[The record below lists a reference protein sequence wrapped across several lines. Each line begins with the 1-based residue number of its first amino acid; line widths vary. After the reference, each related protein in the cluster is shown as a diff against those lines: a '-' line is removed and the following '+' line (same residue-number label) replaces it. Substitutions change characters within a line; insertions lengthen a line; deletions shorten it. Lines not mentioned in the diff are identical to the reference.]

1 MIKTKTMIKSIQYL
15 SIISL
20 ILAFNLSFGQNNMED
35 VVYLKNG
42 SIIRGT
48 IIEQIPNQ
56 SIKIQ
61 TKDRS
66 VFVFKFDEIEKF
78 TKENLISENP
88 TTTTTITPKIKDFK
102 KKGYINITEINYN
115 PGTGSTNTGNYTIGF
130 KTVNGYQL
138 NEHLSLGIG
147 LGIDGNK
154 NQTLLPITADIR
166 GTILKGVVS
175 PVINMNVGY
184 SLLLNAKNNNIYSEL
199 KGGLVIN
206 PSFGIKTYISQNVAF
221 LFNIGYKMQWQTL
234 EYNDAYYGPEPS
246 ITTLYPFLTFNAG
259 FSF

>member
-1 MIKTKTMIKSIQYL
+1 MKKKQFL
-15 SIISL
+15 LISFL
-20 ILAFNLSFGQNNMED
+20 LVFNLSFGQNNMED

-48 IIEQIPNQ
+48 IIEQIPNK

-61 TKDRS
+61 TKDRRL
-66 VFVFKFDEIEKF
+66 FVFKFNEIEKF

-88 TTTTTITPKIKDFK
+88 PTTTTITPKIKDFK

-115 PGTGSTNTGNYTIGF
+115 PGTGSSNSGNYTIGF

-166 GTILKGVVS
+166 GTILKGILS

-184 SLLLNAKNNNIYSEL
+184 SLLLNAKNNYYGEL

-221 LFNIGYKMQWQTL
+221 LFNIGYKMQWQTFD
-234 EYNDAYYGPEPS
+234 YNDVTYGTAPS